1 MKEIVQGLGTT
12 RDIKYEPQEMM
23 IEKNFDDEIVD
34 EWAKIEIEKMER
46 YQELVDRFKECLQDL
61 REKKQSEIRKKEYEI

>member
-1 MKEIVQGLGTT
+1 MKEIVQGLVTT

-61 REKKQSEIRKKEYEI
+61 REKKQAEIRKKEYEI

>member
-1 MKEIVQGLGTT
+1 MKEIVQGLGTI
-12 RDIKYEPQEMM
+12 RDIKYEAQEMM
-23 IEKNFDDEIVD
+23 IEKNFDDKIVD

-61 REKKQSEIRKKEYEI
+61 REKKQAEIRKKEYEI

>member
-1 MKEIVQGLGTT
+1 MKEIVQGLGTI

-23 IEKNFDDEIVD
+23 IEKNFDDKIVD

-61 REKKQSEIRKKEYEI
+61 REKKQAEIRKKEYEI

>member
-46 YQELVDRFKECLQDL
+46 YQELVDRFKECLQGL
-61 REKKQSEIRKKEYEI
+61 REKKQAEIRKKEYEI

>member
-1 MKEIVQGLGTT
+1 MKEIVQGLGTI
-12 RDIKYEPQEMM
+12 RDIKYEAQEMM

-61 REKKQSEIRKKEYEI
+61 REKKQAEIRKKEYEI

>member
-23 IEKNFDDEIVD
+23 IEKIFDDEIVD

-46 YQELVDRFKECLQDL
+46 YQELADRLKECLQDL
-61 REKKQSEIRKKEYEI
+61 REKKQAEIRKKEYEI

>member
-12 RDIKYEPQEMM
+12 RDIKCEPQEMM

-61 REKKQSEIRKKEYEI
+61 REKKQAEIRKKEYEI